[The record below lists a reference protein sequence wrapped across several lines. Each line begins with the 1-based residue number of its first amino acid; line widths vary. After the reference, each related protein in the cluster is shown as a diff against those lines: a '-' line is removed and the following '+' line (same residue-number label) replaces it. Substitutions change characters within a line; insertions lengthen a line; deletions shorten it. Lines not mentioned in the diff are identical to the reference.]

1 MIVDLNFREKNQT
14 KSDFLTQPR
23 DLSFP
28 FAYEEVVNLLG
39 ANGYIYILHTQGTF
53 DLNLHSGENQI
64 DLGPTV
70 WLFWSKIFKKPK
82 I

>member
-1 MIVDLNFREKNQT
+1 MIGERSAASDCREKNQT

-23 DLSFP
+23 DVSFP

-39 ANGYIYILHTQGTF
+39 ANGYIYNVHTQGTL

-64 DLGPTV
+64 DLGPMV
-70 WLFWSKIFKKPK
+70 
-82 I
+82 

>member
-1 MIVDLNFREKNQT
+1 MSVSMNVRHIHDREKNQT

-23 DLSFP
+23 DVSFP
-28 FAYEEVVNLLG
+28 FAYEEVVNLLRT
-39 ANGYIYILHTQGTF
+39 NWCIYNLHTQGTL

-70 WLFWSKIFKKPK
+70 
-82 I
+82 